1 MFYMSDEIPRV
12 GVAGWP
18 VLHSRSPM
26 IHGYWLE
33 KYGVLGSYGLLPV
46 PPDETSHFFA
56 NLPVSGANVTIP
68 YKETAFHCVD
78 ETDEQ
83 ARWLGA
89 VNTIYGAFCYLRAE
103 SVCP

>member
-1 MFYMSDEIPRV
+1 MAGFALPFSDNPWILV
-12 GVAGWP
+12 K
-18 VLHSRSPM
+18 
-26 IHGYWLE
+26 
-33 KYGVLGSYGLLPV
+33 KYGVSGSYGLLPV